1 MNAVRLG
8 AAAAARFP
16 ATAHAR
22 QQISR
27 AFLDGIMGYALV
39 GKSGWA
45 IVVGDFVE
53 LGGEPDA
60 AVLSALTGGDDLRMP
75 LLIAETVATSE
86 VRKLSDYRLT
96 RRG

>member
-1 MNAVRLG
+1 MNVVRLG
-8 AAAAARFP
+8 AADAARFP

-60 AVLSALTGGDDLRMP
+60 AVLSALTGGDDLRM
-75 LLIAETVATSE
+75 TFS
-86 VRKLSDYRLT
+86 LSDNGVT
-96 RRG
+96 RPG